1 MVKAALA
8 DLTGDARPE
17 FPAPENVRR
26 ERLKMRD
33 QRLKMR
39 DQHLKMREHHHLT
52 RCLRTLR
59 AATSGGRARRAR
71 RALVRA
77 TP

>member
-1 MVKAALA
+1 MVKGALA

-26 ERLKMRD
+26 ERLKMRARD

-39 DQHLKMREHHHLT
+39 DQHLKMREHHDSE
-52 RCLRTLR
+52 RQY
-59 AATSGGRARRAR
+59 
-71 RALVRA
+71 
-77 TP
+77 